1 MGKKITPEW
10 INWIKLNIQRGC
22 DKDGIFKI
30 LLDEGF
36 SRDQI
41 VAQMNY
47 EPVID
52 PSCIN
57 NPLAPLAERQPEI
70 AQDGDGFW
78 RKVKLDGTKIYLP
91 NSLRL
96 NTDLA
101 EFYLVEDFLNRRECQ
116 ELARL
121 IKSSL
126 RASEIAGKEL
136 DSNYRT
142 SSTCDLGNLD
152 DPFIQD
158 IDRRIC
164 NMIGIDASYSEV
176 IQGQY
181 YQVGR
186 QLLHSFDAGH
196 LRVGN
201 RRCVFR
207 AEQCRRKTEGIGMKV
222 SR

>member
-1 MGKKITPEW
+1 MDFGGKSNLT
-10 INWIKLNIQRGC
+10 
-22 DKDGIFKI
+22 
-30 LLDEGF
+30 
-36 SRDQI
+36 
-41 VAQMNY
+41 
-47 EPVID
+47 
-52 PSCIN
+52 
-57 NPLAPLAERQPEI
+57 AP
-70 AQDGDGFW
+70 
-78 RKVKLDGTKIYLP
+78 KIYLP

-116 ELARL
+116 KLARL
-121 IKSSL
+121 IKASL

-181 YQVGR
+181 YQVG
-186 QLLHSFDAGH
+186 QEFKSHTDYFEADQFNNTLPIADSALTPFLS
-196 LRVGN
+196 
-201 RRCVFR
+201 
-207 AEQCRRKTEGIGMKV
+207 T
-222 SR
+222 